1 MTPETAGVPGVPDVS
16 AAPGIVVV
24 PHTHWDR
31 EWYLPFQR
39 FRLGLVR
46 LLDEVLDTMAADPA
60 YRFTMDGQLAALEDY
75 LEIRPERLGEVRRL
89 VAEGRF
95 AAGPWLILADE
106 FLCSGETLI
115 RNLEYGMR
123 GAGELGGAMRVGYLP
138 DQFGHCA
145 QMPQILRHAGL
156 EHACLWRG
164 VPAAVERDAFAWVG
178 ADGTAIRTQYLPGG
192 YGNAVALFTG
202 PAGDLADRLAAFASI
217 MRPWHPEGPLLAMY
231 GADHSAPAA
240 DITAAG
246 LRLATLEEY
255 VTAHDPGVSG
265 LPAVHG
271 ELRSHARANIL
282 PGVVSAR
289 MPAKRLMARA
299 ERVVARYAEPLAALW
314 LPGDTVAARLL
325 DLAWRRLIACSGHDS
340 ITGCGADE
348 TAQQVAARIAEA
360 GQIGQA
366 VVDLVASSLAAGTAR
381 DAVVVVNPSP
391 FRRTGLVL
399 ADLPES
405 RPVLT
410 GPGGVRVPAQR
421 LELAPTLLDET
432 VMDDL
437 ALLLGRV
444 HDREL
449 FGQRIV
455 SWSVG
460 GDSAAPWPEESGD
473 SAAPWPEENGEAREG
488 APPASA
494 GGSGAVPADAPEE
507 VFTVVVARD
516 PVTGYEYADLRAAV
530 LDAAAARPGPWRVRI
545 VAEPVVTVA
554 ALVTVEAFGRTV
566 LTPAAGGGS
575 GGEGPELEDPTAEA
589 VLAGAGSA
597 EDRFADGT
605 ARDPFTE
612 DEAADEIPRY
622 RFAEDGA
629 ADEIPWDRFADGI
642 PRDPFT
648 EDGAARPGDAPRFAE
663 GVLDNG
669 LLRVTVAPDGT
680 LSLRSAGAE
689 VHGVGRV
696 VDGGDAGDT
705 YNHAP
710 PRHDVLVDA
719 PSRVEVET
727 LHAGPLVSVLEIR
740 RGYAWPAHEEGDGRS
755 AAREDVTVTTRA
767 ELRAGEPYLRLEV
780 SFDNRCRDHRVRW
793 HAPLRPGAAES
804 FAEGQLSVTRRG
816 TAAEGGCGEEPLP
829 TFPAEG
835 FVAAGG
841 LAVLLDQVTE
851 YELTGGELALT
862 LLRSVGLLS
871 RNRNAYRDEPAG
883 PQIATPDAQCPGPAV
898 LRFAVLPCPG
908 AWHEA
913 GLPRLAEEY
922 RHDLLAVPGGG
933 PAIGPAARAEE
944 RGAGTAGNGTGAAPV
959 GGGAAGPLDGTETG
973 PAGQA
978 AEGTLDGAET
988 RPAGQ
993 AAGGI
998 LDGTET
1004 GAAGGT
1010 LDGAGARLEVE
1021 GAGVV
1026 LTALRERDGVLEARL
1041 VAEHPRGT
1049 EAVIRGAFT
1058 AARRADLLGVPGE
1071 RLEAAGGEV
1080 RLPLRPFET

>member
-1 MTPETAGVPGVPDVS
+1 MTPETTGT
-16 AAPGIVVV
+16 PGIVVV

-75 LEIRPERLGEVRRL
+75 LEIRPERLGEIRRL
-89 VAEGRF
+89 VTEGRF

-145 QMPQILRHAGL
+145 QMPQILRQAGL

-164 VPAAVERDAFAWVG
+164 VPASVGRDAFAWTG
-178 ADGTAIRTQYLPGG
+178 ADGTAVRTQYLPGG

-202 PAGDLADRLAAFASI
+202 PADGLTGRLDAFAET
-217 MRPWHPEGPLLAMY
+217 MRPWHPDGPLLAMY

-240 DITAAG
+240 GITAAG

-255 VTAHDPGVSG
+255 VTAHDPGTAG
-265 LPAVHG
+265 LPVVHG

-314 LPGDTVAARLL
+314 LPGGTAAAKLL

-366 VVDLVASSLAAGTAR
+366 VVDLVASSLAAGAAR

-399 ADLPES
+399 ADVPES
-405 RPVLT
+405 HPVLT
-410 GPGGVRVPAQR
+410 APGGARVPAQR

-437 ALLLGRV
+437 TLLLGRV

-449 FGQRIV
+449 FGRLIV
-455 SWSVG
+455 SWS
-460 GDSAAPWPEESGD
+460 AECPERDGET
-473 SAAPWPEENGEAREG
+473 PEGI
-488 APPASA
+488 
-494 GGSGAVPADAPEE
+494 
-507 VFTVVVARD
+507 FTVVVARA
-516 PVTGYEYADLRAAV
+516 PATGYEYTDLRAAV
-530 LDAAAARPGPWRVRI
+530 LDAATARPGPWRVRI

-566 LTPAAGGGS
+566 LTPAGIPGMEDPAVEDPVAEAAPTGTGAT
-575 GGEGPELEDPTAEA
+575 EGPVSGIVPT
-589 VLAGAGSA
+589 GAGPAEERSA
-597 EDRFADGT
+597 EDRLT
-605 ARDPFTE
+605 
-612 DEAADEIPRY
+612 DEKAEGASPRGS
-622 RFAEDGA
+622 E
-629 ADEIPWDRFADGI
+629 P
-642 PRDPFT
+642 PP
-648 EDGAARPGDAPRFAE
+648 AE
-663 GVLDNG
+663 GVLGNG
-669 LLRVTVAPDGT
+669 LLRVAVAPDGT

-689 VHGVGRV
+689 IHGVGRI

-710 PRHDVLVDA
+710 PRHDLLVDA
-719 PSRVEVET
+719 PLHVEVET
-727 LHAGPLVSVLEIR
+727 LHTGPLTSVLEIR
-740 RGYAWPAHEEGDGRS
+740 REYAWPAHEEGDGRS
-755 AAREDVTVTTRA
+755 AARENVTVTTRA
-767 ELRAGEPYLRLEV
+767 ELRAGEPYLRLEI
-780 SFDNRCRDHRVRW
+780 SFDNRSRDHRVRW
-793 HAPLRPGAAES
+793 HAPLRPGTGES
-804 FAEGQLSVTRRG
+804 SAEGQLSVTRRG
-816 TAAEGGCGEEPLP
+816 TTAEGGCGEEPLP

-862 LLRSVGLLS
+862 LLRSVGFLS

-883 PQIATPDAQCPGPAV
+883 PQIATPDAQCPGPATM
-898 LRFAVLPCPG
+898 RFAVLPCPG
-908 AWHEA
+908 SWHEA

-922 RHDLLAVPGGG
+922 RHDLLTVPGDS
-933 PAIGPAARAEE
+933 PSIGPSIGPVARTEVA
-944 RGAGTAGNGTGAAPV
+944 R
-959 GGGAAGPLDGTETG
+959 DGT
-973 PAGQA
+973 
-978 AEGTLDGAET
+978 
-988 RPAGQ
+988 
-993 AAGGI
+993 
-998 LDGTET
+998 
-1004 GAAGGT
+1004 
-1010 LDGAGARLEVE
+1010 GARLEVE

-1026 LTALRERDGVLEARL
+1026 LTALRERNGALEARL
-1041 VAEHPRGT
+1041 VAEHPHGT
-1049 EAVIRGAFT
+1049 EAVIRGTFT

-1071 RLEAAGGEV
+1071 RLETEGGEV
-1080 RLPLRPFET
+1080 RLPLRPFEIATVHLIP